1 MIALSDFKVSLLSCS
16 GKSIYRVDECCNEDT
31 WIAYWLWTKLH
42 VLRTIIGTLAGNWLR
57 SFFAGIGPVYMR
69 AHAV

>member
-1 MIALSDFKVSLLSCS
+1 MIALSDFKVSLLSCI
-16 GKSIYRVDECCNEDT
+16 GKSIKEWMNVVEDT